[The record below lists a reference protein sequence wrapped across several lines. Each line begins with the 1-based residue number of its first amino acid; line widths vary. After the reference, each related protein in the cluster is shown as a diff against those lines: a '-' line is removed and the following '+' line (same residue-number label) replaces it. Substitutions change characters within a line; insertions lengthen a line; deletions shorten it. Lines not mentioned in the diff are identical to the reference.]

1 MYKRF
6 REGMLLMLAAILLLT
21 AALPAQAADAA
32 DPATAADTATAVN
45 TATAADTATAINTVT
60 AADNS
65 KTANS
70 ADTVQNGWNK
80 SKTIYY
86 QNGVPYTGQKKIGG
100 KQYLFQKGKMKK
112 GFREIVYKGKTIT
125 VYYSKKT
132 GEKLF
137 GNQKIKG
144 NWYYF
149 EKPSGKMK
157 TGWLKKGGKR
167 YFYDSEGHKNTYEH
181 ITKKAAYFFDEK
193 TGALKKKITRKQS
206 KKAAGKKDKKALKTY
221 MLMGLSEAEIV
232 EKVGPLCTEDQ
243 KKTGILASVT
253 MAQFML
259 ESWTGRSELALMA
272 NNCFGIKKFVSAA
285 NGGYWDGVS
294 YYRKQTGEEDANG
307 NRYTITAD
315 FRKYSSIQ
323 KSISDHSDY
332 LLYARNGSKL
342 RYAGIKGCKSYKKA
356 LRIIKNGGYATSSDY
371 VTACVAL
378 IKKWKLTRFDV
389 K

>member
-6 REGMLLMLAAILLLT
+6 KKAIMLLLAAVLLLT
-21 AALPAQAADAA
+21 AAVPAQAADAA
-32 DPATAADTATAVN
+32 NPAG
-45 TATAADTATAINTVT
+45 
-60 AADNS
+60 
-65 KTANS
+65 S
-70 ADTVQNGWNK
+70 ADAVPNGWNK
-80 SKTIYY
+80 SRTVFY
-86 QNGVPYTGQKKIGG
+86 QNGVAFTGQKKIDG
-100 KQYLFQKGKMKK
+100 KYYLFQNGKLKK
-112 GFREIVYKGKTIT
+112 GFREIEYKGKTIR

-167 YFYDSEGHKNTYEH
+167 YFYDEEGHKNTYEYVS
-181 ITKKAAYFFDEK
+181 KKAAYFFDEK

-221 MLMGLSEAEIV
+221 MLMGLSEEEIV

-294 YYRKQTGEEDANG
+294 YYRKTTGEEDSNG
-307 NRYTITAD
+307 NRYTIVAD
-315 FRKYSSIQ
+315 FRKYPSIQ

-332 LLYARNGSKL
+332 LLYARNGSRL

-356 LRIIKNGGYATSSDY
+356 LRIIYNGGYATSSDY
-371 VTACVAL
+371 VKACISL

>member
-6 REGMLLMLAAILLLT
+6 RKVIILLL
-21 AALPAQAADAA
+21 AAVLLLSPAVRAQAVDAA
-32 DPATAADTATAVN
+32 NPAGSTDAV
-45 TATAADTATAINTVT
+45 TD
-60 AADNS
+60 
-65 KTANS
+65 
-70 ADTVQNGWNK
+70 GWNK
-80 SKTIYY
+80 SKTFFYK
-86 QNGVPYTGQKKIGG
+86 NGEKYTGRAKKNG
-100 KQYLFQKGKMKK
+100 KHYLFYKGKLKK

-137 GNQKIKG
+137 GEQKIKG
-144 NWYYF
+144 EWYYF

-167 YFYDSEGHKNTYEH
+167 YFYDEEGHKNTYEYVS
-181 ITKKAAYFFDEK
+181 KKAAYFFDEK
-193 TGALKKKITRKQS
+193 TGALKKKITREQS
-206 KKAAGKKDKKALKTY
+206 KAAAGSKDKKALKTY
-221 MLMGLSEAEIV
+221 MLMGLSEKEIV
-232 EKVGPLCTEDQ
+232 EKVGPLCTADQ

-294 YYRKQTGEEDANG
+294 YYRKTTGEEDSNG
-307 NRYTITAD
+307 NRYTIVAD

-332 LLYARNGSKL
+332 LLYARNGSSL
-342 RYAGIKGCKSYKKA
+342 RYAGIRGCKSYRKA
-356 LRIIKNGGYATSSDY
+356 LQIIKDGGYATSSDY
-371 VTACVAL
+371 VSSCISL